1 MFLEEFNCI
10 LKGIECKYSLENI
23 NEIYCIYINRM
34 VCIKSLGFYNVIL
47 EYSIYNFKV
56 MLDNYY
62 LIYKILGLK
71 IKFVGWKVF
80 FVIWKSGV

>member
-1 MFLEEFNCI
+1 
-10 LKGIECKYSLENI
+10 
-23 NEIYCIYINRM
+23 M